1 MNINNKNKRPKLN
14 MPKSNLEK
22 ILGIIAI
29 LGIIVTWIYVIVYW
43 KNIPQQIPNH
53 FGFSGKPDSWGRK
66 GSILFLPIVASLL
79 YILISVTSRF
89 PQYFNYMVDITEEN
103 AKRQYKN
110 ARILMSWMTVEITIV
125 FLCLEWQSI
134 QVAMNKSTGLGVWFL
149 PVFLIALFGTLGFY
163 INKMFKLK

>member
-14 MPKSNLEK
+14 IPKSNLEK

-29 LGIIVTWIYVIVYW
+29 LGIIVTWIYVIVSW

-53 FGFSGKPDSWGRK
+53 FGFSGNPDSWGRK

-79 YILISVTSRF
+79 YILLSVTSRF

-103 AKRQYKN
+103 SERQYQN
-110 ARILMSWMTVEITIV
+110 ARMLMSWMTVEITTV
-125 FLCLEWQSI
+125 FLCLECQSI

-149 PVFLIALFGTLGFY
+149 PVFLIAFFGTLGFY